1 LESPVLGGLLS
12 GSSLKRRLLSGSIW
26 AVAGRFGGAMVGI
39 LIASLLTFV
48 ISPEEVG
55 AYNLALSI
63 VSFGALVGALGL
75 PKTVVRLVAENV
87 GLNRFERTRRV
98 IYTVLSLGL
107 VGTLLT
113 SLAYFLVIGDL
124 IERRLFESPLLV
136 GLTGLIAIWIAIAI
150 LQEITAETFRGFHDI
165 RWATLLGGLAT
176 GGKSGGLIMRLVLFG
191 VLTLLVVKGAGVD
204 LRTVTLISI
213 GAGSVSVL
221 LSCWLLYGKVSS
233 LGSRA
238 TEEPVSTRE
247 VLDDALPF
255 LAIAMTAFVLQAAD
269 IWILGALDS
278 ETAVAVYANASKLVT
293 FVVMPLLVVNLVMP
307 PIVAEMYA
315 QGRTARLER
324 TLRAFSTMSGV
335 PSLLVLV
342 GFMLLGRPILS
353 LVYNQDIY
361 HSNTAWLVLLI
372 LSAAKLVAVWSGS
385 CGLVLQFT
393 GHQASMLRVSV
404 LTSPL
409 FFVLAIP
416 AAMRYGPVGV
426 AAAAALITSLQNVL
440 MVLLAKRETGMWTHV
455 SFSLSP
461 FRKGQPKKN
470 QHRAQ

>member
-1 LESPVLGGLLS
+1 MESPVLGGLLS

-87 GLNRFERTRRV
+87 GLNRLSRMRRV
-98 IYTVLSLGL
+98 IYTMLRLGL

-136 GLTGLIAIWIAIAI
+136 DLTGLIAIWIAMAI

-191 VLTLLVVKGAGVD
+191 ILTLLVVKGAGVD
-204 LRTVTLISI
+204 LRTVTLVSI

-315 QGRTARLER
+315 QGRIARLER

-361 HSNTAWLVLLI
+361 HSNTAWWY
-372 LSAAKLVAVWSGS
+372 S
-385 CGLVLQFT
+385 
-393 GHQASMLRVSV
+393 
-404 LTSPL
+404 
-409 FFVLAIP
+409 
-416 AAMRYGPVGV
+416 
-426 AAAAALITSLQNVL
+426 
-440 MVLLAKRETGMWTHV
+440 
-455 SFSLSP
+455 
-461 FRKGQPKKN
+461 
-470 QHRAQ
+470 

>member
-1 LESPVLGGLLS
+1 
-12 GSSLKRRLLSGSIW
+12 
-26 AVAGRFGGAMVGI
+26 
-39 LIASLLTFV
+39 
-48 ISPEEVG
+48 
-55 AYNLALSI
+55 
-63 VSFGALVGALGL
+63 
-75 PKTVVRLVAENV
+75 
-87 GLNRFERTRRV
+87 
-98 IYTVLSLGL
+98 
-107 VGTLLT
+107 
-113 SLAYFLVIGDL
+113 
-124 IERRLFESPLLV
+124 
-136 GLTGLIAIWIAIAI
+136 
-150 LQEITAETFRGFHDI
+150 
-165 RWATLLGGLAT
+165 LAT
-176 GGKSGGLIMRLVLFG
+176 GGKSGGLIMRLVLLG
-191 VLTLLVVKGAGVD
+191 TLALLVVKGAGVD
-204 LRTVTLISI
+204 LETVMLVSI

-233 LGSRA
+233 LGSKA
-238 TEEPVSTRE
+238 TEEEPVSTKE
-247 VLDDALPF
+247 VLDDAIPF
-255 LAIAMTAFVLQAAD
+255 LAMTAFVLQAAD

-278 ETAVAVYANASKLVT
+278 ERAVAVYANASKLVT

-307 PIVAEMYA
+307 PIVVEMYA
-315 QGRTARLER
+315 QGNSARLER
-324 TLRAFSTMSGV
+324 TLRAFSTLAGV

-342 GFMLLGRPILS
+342 GFMLLGKPILG

-440 MVLLAKRETGMWTHV
+440 MVLLARRETGMWTHV

-461 FRKGQPKKN
+461 FRKDPTKKDEHRGQ
-470 QHRAQ
+470 

>member
-1 LESPVLGGLLS
+1 
-12 GSSLKRRLLSGSIW
+12 LLSGSIW

-39 LIASLLTFV
+39 LTASLLTFV
-48 ISPEEVG
+48 ISPAEVG
-55 AYNLALSI
+55 AYNLALSMI
-63 VSFGALVGALGL
+63 SFGALVGALGL

-87 GLNRFERTRRV
+87 GLNRSGRTRRV
-98 IYTVLSLGL
+98 IYTVLGLGV

-113 SLAYFLVIGDL
+113 SLAYFLVVGDL
-124 IERRLFESPLLV
+124 IERRLFHSPLLV
-136 GLTGLIAIWIAIAI
+136 GLTGLIAVWIAIAI
-150 LQEITAETFRGFHDI
+150 VQEITAETFRGFHDL

-176 GGKSGGLIMRLVLFG
+176 GGKSGGLIMRLM
-191 VLTLLVVKGAGVD
+191 LLACLALLWSTGAGVD
-204 LRTVTLISI
+204 LKTVMVVSI
-213 GAGSVSVL
+213 GAGSVSLL

-233 LGSRA
+233 LGSGA
-238 TEEPVSTRE
+238 TEEEPVNTRE

-255 LAIAMTAFVLQAAD
+255 LAIAMTTFVLQSAD

-278 ETAVAVYANASKLVT
+278 TTAVAVYTNASKLVT

-315 QGRTARLER
+315 QGRIARLER
-324 TLRAFSTMSGV
+324 TLRAFSTLAGV
-335 PSLLVLV
+335 PALLVLV
-342 GFMLLGRPILS
+342 GFMLLGKPILG

-393 GHQASMLRVSV
+393 GHQVSMLRVSL

-409 FFVLAIP
+409 FFILAIP

-461 FRKGQPKKN
+461 FRKDPTKKDE
-470 QHRAQ
+470 HRVP

>member
-1 LESPVLGGLLS
+1 
-12 GSSLKRRLLSGSIW
+12 
-26 AVAGRFGGAMVGI
+26 MVGI
-39 LIASLLTFV
+39 LTASLLTFV
-48 ISPEEVG
+48 ISPAEVG
-55 AYNLALSI
+55 AYNLALSMI
-63 VSFGALVGALGL
+63 SFGALVGALGL

-87 GLNRFERTRRV
+87 GLNRSGRTRRV
-98 IYTVLSLGL
+98 IYTVLGLGV

-113 SLAYFLVIGDL
+113 SLAYFLVVGDL
-124 IERRLFESPLLV
+124 IERRLFHSPLLV
-136 GLTGLIAIWIAIAI
+136 GLTGLIAVWIAIAI
-150 LQEITAETFRGFHDI
+150 VQEITAETFRGFHDL

-176 GGKSGGLIMRLVLFG
+176 GGKSGGLIMRLM
-191 VLTLLVVKGAGVD
+191 LLACLALLWSTGAGVD
-204 LRTVTLISI
+204 LKTVMVVSI
-213 GAGSVSVL
+213 GAGSVSLL

-233 LGSRA
+233 LGSGA
-238 TEEPVSTRE
+238 TEEEPVSTRE

-255 LAIAMTAFVLQAAD
+255 LAIAMTTFVLQSAD

-278 ETAVAVYANASKLVT
+278 TTAVAVYTNASKLVT

-315 QGRTARLER
+315 QGRIARLER
-324 TLRAFSTMSGV
+324 TLRAFSTLAGV
-335 PSLLVLV
+335 PALLVLV
-342 GFMLLGRPILS
+342 GFMLLGGPILG
-353 LVYNQDIY
+353 LLYNQDIY
-361 HSNTAWLVLLI
+361 SSNTAWLVLLI

-393 GHQASMLRVSV
+393 GHQVSMLRVSL

-409 FFVLAIP
+409 FFILAIP

-440 MVLLAKRETGMWTHV
+440 MVLLAKRKTGMWTHV

-461 FRKGQPKKN
+461 FRKDAPKKD
-470 QHRAQ
+470 QH

>member
-1 LESPVLGGLLS
+1 MS

-48 ISPEEVG
+48 ISPKEVG
-55 AYNLALSI
+55 AYNLVLTI

-75 PKTVVRLVAENV
+75 PKTVVRLVAENM
-87 GLNRFERTRRV
+87 GLNRSGRTRRV
-98 IYTVLSLGL
+98 IYTVLGLGV

-113 SLAYFLVIGDL
+113 SLAYFLGVGDL
-124 IERRLFESPLLV
+124 IERGLFDSPLLV
-136 GLTGLIAIWIAIAI
+136 GITGLIAVWIAIAI
-150 LQEITAETFRGFHDI
+150 VQEITAETFRGFHDL

-176 GGKSGGLIMRLVLFG
+176 GGKSGGLIMRLI
-191 VLTLLVVKGAGVD
+191 LLACLALLWSTGAGVD
-204 LRTVTLISI
+204 LKTVMLVSI

-221 LSCWLLYGKVSS
+221 LSCWLLYRRVSS
-233 LGSRA
+233 LGSGA
-238 TEEPVSTRE
+238 TEEDAVSTRE
-247 VLDDALPF
+247 VLDDAVPF

-278 ETAVAVYANASKLVT
+278 TTAVAVYSNASKLVT

-307 PIVAEMYA
+307 PIVAEMHA
-315 QGRTARLER
+315 QGRIARLER
-324 TLRAFSTMSGV
+324 TLRAFSTLAGV

-342 GFMLLGRPILS
+342 GFMLLGKPILG

-440 MVLLAKRETGMWTHV
+440 MVLLARRETGMWTHV

-461 FRKGQPKKN
+461 FRKDPTKKDEHRGQ
-470 QHRAQ
+470 